1 MDTGPGSLIIE
12 LLLIFILIFV
22 NAFFSASEMAIVS
35 INKNKISL
43 LASEGNQKAIL
54 ISKLI
59 GEPSRFLAT
68 IQVGVTVAGFLTS
81 AFAATSISKYLS
93 AALERI
99 NIYGSESV
107 SVIVITILMS
117 YLTLV
122 FGELFPKRLALNN
135 SEKIAMLTVTPVLFF
150 SKVTKPFVKF
160 LTFSTNLL
168 LRIFGITSENLEEK
182 VSEEEIRM
190 LINVGEE
197 TGVIKETEKD
207 MIEGIF
213 QFDDTLAKEI
223 MTPRTNVFAIDI
235 ETPSDEI
242 LDQVLSEQ
250 YSRIPVYEED
260 IDNIIGVLYMKDL
273 FVNLR
278 KTQDAKTGLGSI
290 REMLRPAYFV
300 PETKN
305 IDTLFRELQST
316 KNHMAMLID
325 EYGGFAGIV
334 TIEDLIEEIMGNIF
348 DEYDDSDED
357 IKVIDQH
364 TYQVSGLVSINDINE
379 ALHIE
384 LPSDNYDTI
393 GGFVMNLLGSIP
405 SEEENPILEYE
416 GMKFKIEK
424 VSEKRV
430 EVLKI
435 RLTEAPEEE
444 GEEGAETPDSE

>member
-1 MDTGPGSLIIE
+1 MDSGPGSLIIE

-43 LASEGNQKAIL
+43 LASEGNEKAIL

-68 IQVGVTVAGFLTS
+68 IQVGVTLAGFLTS

-278 KTQDAKTGLGSI
+278 KTHDAKTGLGSI

-364 TYQVSGLVSINDINE
+364 TYEVSGLVSINDINE
-379 ALHIE
+379 ALQIE

-405 SEEENPILEYE
+405 SEEENPVLEYE

-444 GEEGAETPDSE
+444 GEEGAEAPDSE

>member
-1 MDTGPGSLIIE
+1 MDSGPGSLIIE

-68 IQVGVTVAGFLTS
+68 IQVGVTLAGFLTS

-235 ETPSDEI
+235 ETPSEEI

-278 KTQDAKTGLGSI
+278 KTQDEKTGLGSI

-405 SEEENPILEYE
+405 SEEENPVLEYE

-444 GEEGAETPDSE
+444 GEEGAEAPDSE

>member
-1 MDTGPGSLIIE
+1 MDNGPGSLIIE

-35 INKNKISL
+35 INKNKINL
-43 LASEGNQKAIL
+43 LAAEGNQKAIL
-54 ISKLI
+54 ITKLV

-68 IQVGVTVAGFLTS
+68 IQVGVTLAGFLTS
-81 AFAATSISKYLS
+81 AFAATSISKYITI
-93 AALERI
+93 ALEKI

-107 SVIVITILMS
+107 SVIVVTILMS

-122 FGELFPKRLALNN
+122 LGELFPKRLALNN
-135 SEKIAMLTVTPVLFF
+135 SEKIAMKTVTVVLFF
-150 SKVTKPFVKF
+150 SKITKPFVKF
-160 LTFSTNLL
+160 LTLSTNVL

-223 MTPRTNVFAIDI
+223 MTPRTNVFAINI
-235 ETPSDEI
+235 EMPANEV

-278 KTQDAKTGLGSI
+278 KSQSSNVEIENLRNI
-290 REMLRPAYFV
+290 LRPAYFV

-305 IDTLFRELQST
+305 IDTLFKELQST

-348 DEYDDSDED
+348 DEYDESDEE
-357 IKVIDQH
+357 IKKLDQN
-364 TYQVSGLVSINDINE
+364 TYLVDGLVSINDINE
-379 ALHIE
+379 ALDIE

-393 GGFVMNLLGSIP
+393 GGFVVNLLGSIP
-405 SEEENPILEYE
+405 NEEEHPILEYE

-424 VSEKRV
+424 VNEKRI
-430 EVLKI
+430 EKLKI
-435 RLTEAPEEE
+435 RLIGTHEEE
-444 GEEGAETPDSE
+444 EPSAPSE

>member
-1 MDTGPGSLIIE
+1 MDSGPGSLFIE
-12 LLLIFILIFV
+12 LLIILILIFV

-35 INKNKISL
+35 INKNKINF

-54 ISKLI
+54 IARLVS
-59 GEPSRFLAT
+59 EPSRFLAT
-68 IQVGVTVAGFLTS
+68 IQVGVTLAGFLAS
-81 AFAATSISKYLS
+81 AFAATSISKYVT
-93 AALERI
+93 AMLESM
-99 NIYGSESV
+99 NVYGGESI
-107 SVIVITILMS
+107 SVIAVTILMS

-122 FGELFPKRLALNN
+122 LGELFPKRVALNN
-135 SEKIAMLTVTPVLFF
+135 SEKIAMIVVKPVLFF
-150 SKVTKPFVKF
+150 SRLTKPFVKF
-160 LTFSTNLL
+160 LTFSSNIL
-168 LRIFGITSENLEEK
+168 LRIVGISSEDLEEK

-223 MTPRTNVFAIDI
+223 MTPRTNVFTIDI
-235 ETPSDEI
+235 KTPVNEV
-242 LDQVLSEQ
+242 LDLVLSEQ

-260 IDNIIGVLYMKDL
+260 IDNVIGVLYMKDL
-273 FVNLR
+273 FLNLR
-278 KTQDAKTGLGSI
+278 KSQNLNMEIEGI
-290 REMLRPAYFV
+290 RDMLRPAYFV

-305 IDTLFRELQST
+305 IDTLFKELQNT

-348 DEYDDSDED
+348 DEYDESDEE
-357 IKVIDQH
+357 IKKIDQN
-364 TYQVSGLVSINDINE
+364 TYLVSGLMSINDINE

-393 GGFVMNLLGSIP
+393 GGFVVNLMGSIP
-405 SEEENPILEYE
+405 NENEQPVFEFE
-416 GMKFKIEK
+416 GMRFKIEK
-424 VSEKRV
+424 VNEKRI
-430 EVLKI
+430 EKLKI
-435 RLTEAPEEE
+435 SLKITPEQ
-444 GEEGAETPDSE
+444 AEPLALKE

>member
-1 MDTGPGSLIIE
+1 MDSGPGSLIIE

-68 IQVGVTVAGFLTS
+68 IQVGVTLAGFLTS

-290 REMLRPAYFV
+290 KEMLRPAYFV

-364 TYQVSGLVSINDINE
+364 TYEVSGLVSINDINE
-379 ALHIE
+379 ALQIE

-405 SEEENPILEYE
+405 SEEENPVLEYE

-444 GEEGAETPDSE
+444 GEEGAEAPDSE

>member
-1 MDTGPGSLIIE
+1 MDSGPGSLIIE

-35 INKNKISL
+35 INKNKINL
-43 LASEGNQKAIL
+43 LASEGNQKALL
-54 ISKLI
+54 INKLI
-59 GEPSRFLAT
+59 AEPSRFLAT
-68 IQVGVTVAGFLTS
+68 IQVGVTLAGFLAS
-81 AFAATSISKYLS
+81 AFAATSISKYITS
-93 AALERI
+93 MLESM
-99 NIYGSESV
+99 NIYGAESI
-107 SVIVITILMS
+107 SVIIVTILMS

-122 FGELFPKRLALNN
+122 LGELFPKRIALNN
-135 SEKIAMLTVTPVLFF
+135 SEKIAMAVVKPVLFF

-160 LTFSTNLL
+160 LTFSSNIL
-168 LRIFGITSENLEEK
+168 LRIVGITSENLEEK

-235 ETPSDEI
+235 ETPTEQVV
-242 LDQVLSEQ
+242 DQVLSEQ
-250 YSRIPVYEED
+250 YSRIPVYEGD

-273 FVNLR
+273 FVSLR
-278 KTQDAKTGLGSI
+278 LSKNSEMGSI
-290 REMLRPAYFV
+290 RDLLRPAHFV

-305 IDTLFRELQST
+305 IDTLFKELQNT

-348 DEYDDSDED
+348 DEYDESDED
-357 IKVIDQH
+357 IKKIDQS
-364 TYQVSGLVSINDINE
+364 TYLVNGLMSINDINE
-379 ALHIE
+379 TLHID

-393 GGFVMNLLGSIP
+393 GGFVVNLMGSIP
-405 SEEENPILEYE
+405 NEEEQPVLEFE

-424 VSEKRV
+424 VNEKRI
-430 EVLKI
+430 EKLKI
-435 RLTEAPEEE
+435 SLKNAPEETEAPALEE
-444 GEEGAETPDSE
+444 

>member
-1 MDTGPGSLIIE
+1 MDNGPGSLIIE
-12 LLLIFILIFV
+12 LLLILILIFV
-22 NAFFSASEMAIVS
+22 NAFFAASEMAIVS
-35 INKNKISL
+35 LNKNRINL
-43 LASEGNQKAIL
+43 MAAEGNQKAIL
-54 ISKLI
+54 INKLI
-59 GEPSRFLAT
+59 FEPSRFLAT
-68 IQVGVTVAGFLTS
+68 IQVGVTLTGFLAS
-81 AFAATSISKYLS
+81 AFAATNMSKYLTI
-93 AALERI
+93 ALAGMH
-99 NIYGSESV
+99 IYVSESV

-122 FGELFPKRLALNN
+122 LGELFPKRLALNN
-135 SEKIAMLTVTPVLFF
+135 SEQIAMAVVGPVLFF
-150 SKVTKPFVKF
+150 SKISKPFVKF
-160 LTFSTNLL
+160 LTLSSNVL
-168 LRIFGITSENLEEK
+168 LRLFGIKLENLEEK

-235 ETPSDEI
+235 ETPVSDV

-250 YSRIPVYEED
+250 YSRIPVFEEE

-278 KTQDAKTGLGSI
+278 KSQSSNVEIGSLRDI
-290 REMLRPAYFV
+290 LRPAYFV

-305 IDTLFRELQST
+305 IDTLFKELQST

-348 DEYDDSDED
+348 DEYDESDEE
-357 IKVIDQH
+357 IKKIDQNI
-364 TYQVSGLVSINDINE
+364 YLVDGLVSINDINE
-379 ALHIE
+379 ALDIE

-393 GGFVMNLLGSIP
+393 GGFVVNLLGSIP
-405 SEEENPILEYE
+405 NEDEHPILEYE

-424 VSEKRV
+424 VNEKRI
-430 EVLKI
+430 EKLKI
-435 RLTEAPEEE
+435 KLVDTPEETE
-444 GEEGAETPDSE
+444 SPASE